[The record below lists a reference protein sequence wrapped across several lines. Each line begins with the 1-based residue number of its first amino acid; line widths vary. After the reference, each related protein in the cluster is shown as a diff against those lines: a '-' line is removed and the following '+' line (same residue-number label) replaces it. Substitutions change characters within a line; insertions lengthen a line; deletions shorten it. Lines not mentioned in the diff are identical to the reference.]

1 MFDQLDTPPRW
12 ARSWCYF
19 YLVAAVIAGLSSVVI
34 FASLILSYETVAKS
48 KGGAAL
54 AAATGFAG
62 VFQAVTAM
70 VMFWMCRSAL
80 K

>member
-1 MFDQLDTPPRW
+1 MFDLDTPPRW

-19 YLVAAVIAGLSSVVI
+19 YLAAAIVAGLSAVI
-34 FASLILSYETVAKS
+34 IFGGLLFSYEAVAKT
-48 KGGAAL
+48 KGGASL
-54 AAATGFAG
+54 AAVSALAG
-62 VFQAVTAM
+62 VFQGVTAM

>member
-19 YLVAAVIAGLSSVVI
+19 YLVAAVIAGLSAVI
-34 FASLILSYETVAKS
+34 IFVSLLVSYEAVSKT
-48 KGGAAL
+48 KGGASL
-54 AAATGFAG
+54 AAATAFAG